1 MSDFTQLPDFTRL
14 PDLTARALGGG
25 VVAANDEFFA
35 EKENLLRPTA
45 PVFQPHTFG
54 HKGQIMDGWE
64 TRRRRPE
71 YEAGDHDWAVVRL
84 GAPGV
89 IRGVVVDTAHFTGN
103 YPESCSLDACAVE
116 GYPAPAELEEAAW
129 VPIVAPSPLNG
140 DTRHLFEVESDR
152 RFTHVRLN
160 IHPDGGVARLR
171 VHGDVVPD
179 PRFLAGSAWD
189 LGAVENGGRVVDA
202 SDRFYS
208 PPNNV
213 LSPGLPRVMGDGW
226 ETRRRRGGGNDWMIV
241 ELAVRGHLTQAAVDT
256 SYFIGNSPGSAR
268 LRGIDATV
276 ADPDDPGA
284 WFDLLPRT
292 RLQRDTRHRFRI
304 GASRPVSHVK
314 LDIYPDGGLARLQL
328 FGEPTPAGLAALG
341 LRWFDLLPAAQ
352 AVQVLVTECGATPER
367 ARDIVDRRPLTDPD
381 GLAKALEEC
390 EPFVAD
396 RVRGLVATAP

>member
-1 MSDFTQLPDFTRL
+1 MSDFTQLPDL
-14 PDLTARALGGG
+14 AARALGGG

-71 YEAGDHDWAVVRL
+71 YEEGDHDWAVVRL

-103 YPESCSLDACAVE
+103 YPESCSLEACAVE
-116 GYPAPAELEEAAW
+116 GHPTPAELEEAEW
-129 VPIVAPSPLNG
+129 LPIVPPSPLRG
-140 DTRHLFEVESDR
+140 DTEHRFDVDTDP

-171 VHGDVVPD
+171 VHGNVVPD
-179 PRFLAGSAWD
+179 PRFLVGSAWD
-189 LGAVENGGRVVDA
+189 LAAVEHGGRVVDA

-226 ETRRRRGGGNDWMIV
+226 ETRRRRGGSNDWMTV
-241 ELAVRGHLTQAAVDT
+241 ELAARGHLTQAVVDT

-276 ADPDDPGA
+276 ADPDDPSA

-292 RLQRDTRHRFRI
+292 RLQRDTRHRFRL
-304 GASRPVSHVK
+304 GTSRPSRPVTHVK
-314 LDIYPDGGLARLQL
+314 LDIYPDGGLARLRL
-328 FGEPTPAGLAALG
+328 FGEPTAAGLATLG

-352 AVQVLVTECGATPER
+352 AVQVLVAECGAAPKW
-367 ARDIVDRRPLTDPD
+367 ARDFAGMRPLTDPD
-381 GLAKALEEC
+381 GLEKALEGC
-390 EPFVAD
+390 ESLVAAQ
-396 RVRGLVATAP
+396 VRGLVAATP